1 MVAVVSL
8 PNGAIGVKATRVTY
22 RYTLKDVAPWASR
35 PAIAA
40 AFPAIPKAL
49 AEPASKDADDLILTD
64 KGWVHHRA
72 LR

>member
-1 MVAVVSL
+1 M
-8 PNGAIGVKATRVTY
+8 KATRVID
-22 RYTLKDVAPWASR
+22 RYMLKDVAPWASH

-40 AFPAIPKAL
+40 ALPAIPRAVAGTAKT
-49 AEPASKDADDLILTD
+49 DADDLLLTY